1 MPWAQPPFYANADEQ
16 TLMNDCVRSS
26 IANKSSYAQA
36 TAGWEVKRHKT
47 GTIAMMRTNK
57 SFHWKR
63 TPEYAPRNS
72 CRAILCAIL

>member
-36 TAGWEVKRHKT
+36 RHARLASHHHHRH
-47 GTIAMMRTNK
+47 G
-57 SFHWKR
+57 H
-63 TPEYAPRNS
+63 YGY
-72 CRAILCAIL
+72 